1 MTLPPLSL
9 YVHIPWCVQKCP
21 YCDFNSHAQPDI
33 IPEEAYINCLLD
45 DLRADLKYV
54 QGRQLASI
62 FIGGGTP
69 SLFSAA
75 GITRLL
81 HGIRQL
87 IEFAPAME
95 VTLEANP
102 GTFEAERFAGFS
114 AGGVNRLSI
123 GVQSLHDEHL
133 KRLGRIHDPQQA
145 RQAATLAA
153 TLLEQG
159 QLSSF
164 NLDVMHGLPQQTQA
178 QAMADLEGVIA
189 LNPPHI
195 SWYQLTIEPNTLF
208 ASKPPPLPDDD
219 TLWDIYEQGHQRL
232 SAAGYEQYEV
242 SAYGKPGHRGQ
253 HNLNYWRFG
262 DYLGIGCG
270 AHGKITLP
278 EQNRILRTEK
288 IKHPRGYLD
297 LSRPYVHKTWDVS
310 PEDRVFEFFMNQLR
324 LLEPAPKSRFVE
336 YTGLELTHAD
346 AAMRNAVNQGLL
358 ENHADYWQT
367 TARGRLYLNAILA
380 DFLDDSD

>member
-1 MTLPPLSL
+1 MLKLPPLSL
-9 YVHIPWCVQKCP
+9 YIHIPWCVQKCP
-21 YCDFNSHAQPDI
+21 YCDFNSHAQPDV

-45 DLRADLKYV
+45 DLRADLSYV
-54 QGRQLASI
+54 QGRPLTSI

-75 GITRLL
+75 GISRLL
-81 HGIRQL
+81 EGIGQY
-87 IEFAPAME
+87 IEFSDNIE
-95 VTLEANP
+95 ITLEANP
-102 GTFEAERFAGFS
+102 GTFEAARFAGFS
-114 AGGVNRLSI
+114 TGGVNRLSI

-133 KRLGRIHDPQQA
+133 KRLGRIHNPQQA
-145 RQAATLAA
+145 CDAASLANKLM
-153 TLLEQG
+153 TG
-159 QLSSF
+159 DQLTSF
-164 NLDVMHGLPQQTQA
+164 NLDLMHGLPNQSEA
-178 QAMADLEGVIA
+178 QAMADLDGIIA

-208 ASKPPPLPDDD
+208 ASKPPKLPDDD

-278 EQNRILRTEK
+278 QQNRILRTEK
-288 IKHPRGYLD
+288 VKHPRGYLD
-297 LSRPYVHKTWDVS
+297 LSRPYLHRHWDVS
-310 PEDRVFEFFMNQLR
+310 PSDRVFEFFMNQLR
-324 LLEPAPKSRFVE
+324 LIEPAPKSRFVE
-336 YTGLELTHAD
+336 YTGLELSEAD
-346 AAMRNAVNQGLL
+346 DAMRDAVAQGLL
-358 ENHADYWQT
+358 ENHSDYWQT
-367 TARGRLYLNAILA
+367 TPRGRLYLNAILA
-380 DFLDDSD
+380 DFLDD